1 MPQRWP
7 WPHDDSM
14 PPIYLDYAAS
24 SPVPPEV
31 RDAMLPWLDQG
42 FGNPSSVHASGRR
55 ARNAVEDS
63 RETIARLLGVE
74 SSNLVFTSG
83 GTEANH
89 LAIAGFSGGGVRITS
104 NVEHAAVLEPV
115 KAHGARGDA
124 IHILEAGPS
133 GQVSEA
139 ALTPRLAED
148 SLVSLMW
155 VNNELGAINPVAK
168 LAGLAKSAGCTV
180 HCDAVQGPAWT
191 NLSLPELAADMVTLS
206 AHKVGGPKGV
216 GLLYVAPGTQHA
228 AVAVGGGQ
236 EQGRRGGTEN
246 VPAIV
251 GFAKALEL
259 LYQDPGRT
267 ERLAVLGTRLR
278 GGLED
283 RLSGYIE
290 FNTPA
295 VGAAPH
301 ILHVSV
307 PGIPSGSGAEMLILG
322 LDLEG
327 VEVSAGSA
335 CASGALSAGHVVK
348 AIGKADVASIR
359 FSLGFRTEP
368 TEIDDAVEATAL
380 VIRRVMASL

>member
-1 MPQRWP
+1 
-7 WPHDDSM
+7 
-14 PPIYLDYAAS
+14 
-24 SPVPPEV
+24 
-31 RDAMLPWLDQG
+31 MLPWLDQG

-55 ARNAVEDS
+55 ARNAIEDA

-74 SSNLVFTSG
+74 SSGLVFTSG

-89 LAIAGFSGGGVRITS
+89 LAIAGFSGRGARITS

-115 KAHGARGDA
+115 KAHGERGGV

-133 GQVSEA
+133 GQVTEA
-139 ALTPRLAED
+139 ALAERLESD

-155 VNNELGAINPVAK
+155 VNNELGSINPVAK
-168 LAGLAKSAGCTV
+168 LSALAKTEGCTV

-191 NLSLPELAADMVTLS
+191 NLSLPDLAADLVTLS
-206 AHKVGGPKGV
+206 AHKIGGPKGV
-216 GLLYVAPGTQHA
+216 GLLYVAPGSSHGP
-228 AVAVGGGQ
+228 VAVGGGQ

-251 GFAKALEL
+251 GFSKALEL
-259 LYQDPGRT
+259 LYQDPERT
-267 ERLAVLGTRLR
+267 ERLASLGTRLR
-278 GGLED
+278 TGLED
-283 RLSGYIE
+283 RLAGEIE

-295 VGAAPH
+295 IGAAPH
-301 ILHVSV
+301 ILNVSV

-335 CASGALSAGHVVK
+335 CASGALSAGHVAK
-348 AIGKADVASIR
+348 AIGRDGVASIR
-359 FSLGFRTEP
+359 FSLGFRTRP
-368 TEIDDAVEATAL
+368 SEIDEAVEATAL
-380 VIRRVMASL
+380 VIRRVRASL